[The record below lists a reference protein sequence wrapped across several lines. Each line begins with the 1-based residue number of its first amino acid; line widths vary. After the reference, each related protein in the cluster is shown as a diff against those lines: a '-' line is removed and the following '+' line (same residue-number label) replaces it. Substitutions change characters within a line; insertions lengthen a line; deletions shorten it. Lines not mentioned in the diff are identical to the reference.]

1 MTVAPHIPP
10 GTVPPSTSQVWVEL
24 LRAAQK
30 NAVAT
35 MVVQVA
41 AAISMPFV
49 GREDA
54 RDWYLAWLVVTLS
67 VAVTRV
73 AVDQVLKGL
82 LSHRPGL
89 DAARLRPWAIA
100 HSVGLLSSAGLW
112 ALLAW
117 TQLPAETA
125 QTRFVIL
132 IVVSALAAGA
142 TGVLAPL
149 KLTGRAYV
157 TLMLVPACGRLMLEG
172 QSVLAALG
180 LVFWGVMIAGHRNNH
195 GLLVRS
201 IALGRE
207 NLGLVDQLRAR
218 NDEIE
223 RINQSLEQ
231 RVAERTEALKG
242 LAVEAQAGSRAKS
255 EFLATISHEIRTP
268 LNGVLGMAQV
278 MERGE
283 LDAAQRERLS
293 IVQASARTLLGVVND
308 VLDISKIEAGNMA
321 LSPAPFRLDLFADGV
336 RRLYA
341 VLAQEKGL
349 AFDLTLTDT
358 ATGQRLGD
366 EVRLRQIVSNLISN
380 ALKFTETGGIAVA
393 ISGDGGGV
401 VVEVR
406 DTGPGIAPADQA
418 QVFDRFV
425 QADGSNTRRAGG
437 TGLGLAICRELAVLM
452 DGEISL
458 ASTLGEGARF
468 TVRLPIPVTAEVLA
482 APPAAATPAVD
493 GGRILVVDDNPTN
506 RLVLQTMLEEMGLAS
521 ATAHD
526 GVEALSAWEG
536 GDWDAILMDIRM
548 PRMDGLDATR
558 AIRAGETGRN
568 RPRTP
573 IIAVTASV
581 LSHETEAYRA
591 AGMDDVVAKPVDAGT
606 LLDAI
611 SRQRTA
617 SAAT

>member
-1 MTVAPHIPP
+1 
-10 GTVPPSTSQVWVEL
+10 
-24 LRAAQK
+24 
-30 NAVAT
+30 

>member
-1 MTVAPHIPP
+1 MTVAPYIPP

-82 LSHRPGL
+82 LSHGPGL

-100 HSVGLLSSAGLW
+100 HSVGLLTSAGLW

-207 NLGLVDQLRAR
+207 NLGLVDQLRGR

-231 RVAERTEALKG
+231 RVAERTEALKV

-321 LSPAPFRLDLFADGV
+321 ISPAPFRLDLFADGV
-336 RRLYA
+336 ARLYA

-358 ATGQRLGD
+358 APGQRLGD
-366 EVRLRQIVSNLISN
+366 EVRLRQIVANLISN
-380 ALKFTETGGIAVA
+380 ALKFTEAGGIAVA
-393 ISGDGGGV
+393 ITGDGDGV
-401 VVEVR
+401 VVEVG

-452 DGEISL
+452 GGEISL
-458 ASTLGEGARF
+458 VSTPGEGACF
-468 TVRLPIPVTAEVLA
+468 TVRLPMPVTAEVLV

-611 SRQRTA
+611 SRQRIA

>member
-468 TVRLPIPVTAEVLA
+468 TVRLPMPVTAEVLA

>member
-1 MTVAPHIPP
+1 
-10 GTVPPSTSQVWVEL
+10 
-24 LRAAQK
+24 
-30 NAVAT
+30 
-35 MVVQVA
+35 MVVQIA
-41 AAISMPFV
+41 AALSMPFV

-54 RDWYLAWLVVTLS
+54 RDWYLTWLAVTLS
-67 VAVTRV
+67 VAVARV
-73 AVDQVLKGL
+73 AVDQVLKRL
-82 LSHRPGL
+82 LSGEAEPDG
-89 DAARLRPWAIA
+89 ARLRPWAIA
-100 HSVGLLSSAGLW
+100 HSLGLLTSAGLW

-157 TLMLVPACGRLMLEG
+157 TLMLVPACGRLLLEG

-207 NLGLVDQLRAR
+207 NLDLVDQLRAR

-223 RINQSLEQ
+223 QINQSLEQ
-231 RVAERTEALKG
+231 RVAERTEALKV

-283 LDAAQRERLS
+283 LSAAQRERLS
-293 IVQASARTLLGVVND
+293 IVQASALALLGVVND

-321 LSPAPFRLDLFADGV
+321 ISPAPFRLDLFAEGV

-349 AFDLTLTDT
+349 AFDLTLTD
-358 ATGQRLGD
+358 AAPGHRLGD

-380 ALKFTETGGIAVA
+380 ALKFTEAGEIAVA
-393 ISGDGGGV
+393 ITADDDAV
-401 VVEVR
+401 VVQVR

-418 QVFDRFV
+418 QVFERFV

-452 DGEISL
+452 GGEISL
-458 ASTLGEGARF
+458 ASTLGEGSCF
-468 TVRLPIPVTAEVLA
+468 TVRLPMPVTGEVQ
-482 APPAAATPAVD
+482 PAAAPAPAPEPAAS
-493 GGRILVVDDNPTN
+493 GRILVVDDNPTN
-506 RLVLQTMLEEMGLAS
+506 RLVLQTMLEEGGLAS

-581 LSHETEAYRA
+581 LAHEAEAYRA
-591 AGMDDVVAKPVDAGT
+591 AGMDDVVAKPVDADT

-611 SRQRTA
+611 SRQRAAAAA
-617 SAAT
+617 S

>member
-1 MTVAPHIPP
+1 
-10 GTVPPSTSQVWVEL
+10 
-24 LRAAQK
+24 
-30 NAVAT
+30 

-41 AAISMPFV
+41 AALCMPFV

-54 RDWYLAWLVVTLS
+54 RGWYLTWLAVTLS

-73 AVDQVLKGL
+73 AVDQVLKRL
-82 LSHRPGL
+82 LSAEAEP
-89 DAARLRPWAIA
+89 AATRLRPWAIA
-100 HSVGLLSSAGLW
+100 HSLGLLTSAGLW

-149 KLTGRAYV
+149 KLTGRLYV
-157 TLMLVPACGRLMLEG
+157 TLMLVPACGRLLLEG

-207 NLGLVDQLRAR
+207 NLDLVDQLRAR

-223 RINQSLEQ
+223 QINQSLEQ
-231 RVAERTEALKG
+231 RVAERTEALKV

-283 LDAAQRERLS
+283 LSAAQRERLS
-293 IVQASARTLLGVVND
+293 IVQASARALLGVVND

-321 LSPAPFRLDLFADGV
+321 ISPAPFRLDLFAEGV
-336 RRLYA
+336 RRLYD

-349 AFDLTLTDT
+349 AFDLTLTDS
-358 ATGQRLGD
+358 APGHRLGD

-380 ALKFTETGGIAVA
+380 ALKFTEAGEIAVA
-393 ISGDGGGV
+393 ITAADDDV
-401 VVEVR
+401 VIQVR

-418 QVFDRFV
+418 QVFERFV

-452 DGEISL
+452 GGEISL
-458 ASTLGEGARF
+458 ASTPGEGSCF
-468 TVRLPIPVTAEVLA
+468 TVRLPMPVTGEVQPVA
-482 APPAAATPAVD
+482 APPPAPEPAAS
-493 GGRILVVDDNPTN
+493 GRILVVDDNPTN
-506 RLVLQTMLEEMGLAS
+506 RLVLQTMLEEGGLAS

-581 LSHETEAYRA
+581 LAHEAEAYRA
-591 AGMDDVVAKPVDAGT
+591 AGMDDVVAKPVDADT

-611 SRQRTA
+611 SRQRAAAAA
-617 SAAT
+617 S